1 MLPSWFELIIK
12 SEVFNA
18 IFFVLPAFFSNTTPM
33 LFGGG
38 LPMDFRKNWFDGR
51 RILGNNKTIRGFA
64 AGFIGGFLFGIF
76 VSWWF
81 TNIVFK
87 NVADPP
93 FVVPLTNG
101 FLQSFGAVTGDAVGS
116 FIKRRLDIPPGGSL
130 IIMDQI
136 GFIVFG
142 LAFARI
148 DTAFPW
154 TYWVIMIP
162 LSLVVHFAAN
172 AVGYTLGWKD
182 VWW

>member
-1 MLPSWFELIIK
+1 MIPSWFELLIE

-18 IFFVLPAFFSNTTPM
+18 IFFVMPAFFSNVNAM

-51 RILGNNKTIRGFA
+51 RLFGNNKTMRGFA
-64 AGFIGGFLFGIF
+64 AGFIAGFLMGIF
-76 VSWWF
+76 VSFWF
-81 TNIVFK
+81 KSV
-87 NVADPP
+87 VDVP

-101 FLQSFGAVTGDAVGS
+101 FLQSFGAVTGDVVGS
-116 FIKRRLDIPPGGSL
+116 FIKRRLNIPSGGSL

-148 DTAFPW
+148 DSAFPW
-154 TYWVIMIP
+154 TYWVIIIP
-162 LSLVVHFAAN
+162 LALVVHFAAN
-172 AVGYTLGWKD
+172 AVGYTMGWKD